1 MIHPRPD
8 LPAVDRDLVA
18 ILAAALVADYRADQA
33 RKPRATPD
41 GATNS
46 AARSEP
52 AGPVIVLRSG
62 CLPPGGPAPWH
73 LARSPTPGPPRR
85 GAR

>member
-41 GATNS
+41 GVTIAV
-46 AARSEP
+46 AR
-52 AGPVIVLRSG
+52 
-62 CLPPGGPAPWH
+62 LPIAPG
-73 LARSPTPGPPRR
+73 SS
-85 GAR
+85 